1 MEQSYVIAIPSYERY
16 KSISKRVLL
25 FLQEGQVD
33 KRRIFIFVSD
43 TSQAEL
49 YAAHVSPSL
58 YGEIV
63 IGVKGLVE
71 QRNFIRNY
79 FPVGQYVVS
88 LDDDVTRL
96 KRLVDG
102 KLQRINNLDI
112 FFTQAFKTLEQT
124 GLYIW
129 GIFSTSSTMHMK
141 QQKEEISTA
150 LKFLV
155 GYCHGYIT
163 RRDERLDLH
172 IESTGKEDYGQTLRY
187 WKLDGGVVR
196 FNHVC
201 ANDAAQP
208 RNGGLGKDRLQMNA
222 NASAYLKKT
231 FSDNVIE
238 WLRPDGRP
246 EIRLRAVNQ
255 QHG

>member
-25 FLQEGQVD
+25 FLKEGQVD
-33 KRRIFIFVSD
+33 KRKIFIFVSD
-43 TSQAEL
+43 ASQAEL
-49 YAAHVSPSL
+49 YAEHVSREL
-58 YGEIV
+58 YNEIV
-63 IGVKGLVE
+63 IGVKGIAK
-71 QRNFIRNY
+71 QRNFIRSY

-102 KLQRINNLDI
+102 KLQRIINVDD

-129 GIFSTSSTMHMK
+129 GIFSTNSTMHMK
-141 QQKEEISTA
+141 GQKEEISTA

-155 GYCHGYIT
+155 GYCHGYIA
-163 RRDERLDLH
+163 RRDKRLDLH
-172 IESTGKEDYGQTLRY
+172 IASTGKEDYEQTIRY
-187 WKLDGGVVR
+187 WKQDGGVVR

-201 ANDAAQP
+201 AYDAAAP
-208 RNGGLGKDRLQMNA
+208 RNGGLGKDRLKMNA
-222 NASAYLKKT
+222 DAAAYLKKT
-231 FSDNVIE
+231 FPDNVIE
-238 WLRPDGRP
+238 WMRPDGRH
-246 EIRLRAVNQ
+246 EIRLKENM
-255 QHG
+255 HT

>member
-16 KSISKRVLL
+16 KIISKRVLL
-25 FLQEGQVD
+25 FLKEGQVD

-43 TSQAEL
+43 ASQAEL
-49 YAAHVSPSL
+49 YASHVSSEL
-58 YGEIV
+58 YNEIV
-63 IGVKGLVE
+63 IGVKGIAK
-71 QRNFIRNY
+71 QRNFIRSY

-102 KLQRINNLDI
+102 KLQRINNVDD
-112 FFTQAFKTLEQT
+112 FFSQAFKILEQT

-129 GIFSTSSTMHMK
+129 GIFSTNSTMHMK
-141 QQKEEISTA
+141 GQKEEISTA

-155 GYCHGYIT
+155 GYCHGYIA
-163 RRDERLDLH
+163 RRDKRLDLN
-172 IESTGKEDYGQTLRY
+172 TDQKDDYEQSLRY

-201 ANDAAQP
+201 ANDASAP
-208 RNGGLGKDRLQMNA
+208 RNGGLGKDRLKMNEDG
-222 NASAYLKKT
+222 SAYLKKT
-231 FSDNVIE
+231 FPDNVIE
-238 WLRPDGRP
+238 WVRPDGRH
-246 EIRLRAVNQ
+246 EIRLRENLPHMHA
-255 QHG
+255 